1 MIFFRRKQKAY
12 IVFSSDYLI
21 GVSTYGDHHSFDI
34 FKYKRIR
41 DLLISDKI
49 LKPKNIQQPQ
59 IASFNDIGLVHSQK
73 YIQHIK
79 DPITVNQLLKIE
91 INSLW
96 DNTVLGYF
104 MAVTGGTICAT
115 FKALEYK
122 VPVFNMGGGFHHAQ
136 PQESEG
142 FCLINDVAIAI
153 RKIKKKKN
161 IGKILIVDLDYHQG
175 NGNSIIF
182 KNDADVFT
190 FSVHADHW
198 IEEIGVSNRDILID
212 STISNEDYLAI
223 VENELEKVLSIFN
236 PQLIFYI
243 AGSDPYEKDEL
254 ADMKI
259 DRTTMLKRNMYVL
272 SKALELK
279 AALVVL
285 PGGGYGKDSWE
296 IYYDFV
302 KTALSK

>member
-1 MIFFRRKQKAY
+1 MIHFFKQRKAY
-12 IVFSSDYLI
+12 IVFSSDYLV

-49 LKPKNIQQPQ
+49 VKPKQILQPQ
-59 IASFNDIGLVHSQK
+59 IAAFSDVALVHTEK

-96 DNTVLGYF
+96 DNTVLEYF
-104 MAVTGGTICAT
+104 LAVSGGTIYAAC
-115 FKALEYK
+115 KALEYRK
-122 VPVFNMGGGFHHAQ
+122 PVFNFGGGFHHAQ
-136 PQESEG
+136 PESAEG

-153 RKIKKKKN
+153 KKIKNKRKVNKV
-161 IGKILIVDLDYHQG
+161 LIVDLDYHQG
-175 NGNSIIF
+175 NGNLLIF
-182 KNDADVFT
+182 KDDPTVFT
-190 FSVHADHW
+190 FSVHADRW
-198 IEEIGVSNRDILID
+198 LEEEGQANKGILVD
-212 STISNEDYLAI
+212 SDISNEDYLDLI
-223 VENELEKVLSIFN
+223 SRELDSILEKFKPGI
-236 PQLIFYI
+236 IFYI

-259 DRTTMLKRNMYVL
+259 DRETMLKRNMYVI
-272 SKALELK
+272 SRANEIDTPI
-279 AALVVL
+279 VIL

-302 KTALSK
+302 KTTMTT